1 MIPAVN
7 SSRLPT
13 RCKSSS
19 ANSCTASHK
28 QAVTN
33 NLKALKVQA
42 NLSRERDQIKD
53 KEPTSNVSISN
64 IFSEKGRTRI
74 LPADAHKGSLTSS
87 TQRGNYLKKEAINVE
102 EVLLK
107 ENKILKET
115 SDKFLEH
122 MKVCKLELIKKLQK
136 ENDELKSYAS
146 VVSKKL
152 QKLEDSIE
160 EIVNRH
166 YKLCNEN
173 EKLREELDEAKSTA
187 QYKVNSALLEQDKEN
202 KARIEE
208 LLKLA
213 SELNEDKC
221 TISKLNVI

>member
-122 MKVCKLELIKKLQK
+122 MKVCKLELIVRV
-136 ENDELKSYAS
+136 Y
-146 VVSKKL
+146 
-152 QKLEDSIE
+152 
-160 EIVNRH
+160 
-166 YKLCNEN
+166 
-173 EKLREELDEAKSTA
+173 
-187 QYKVNSALLEQDKEN
+187 
-202 KARIEE
+202 
-208 LLKLA
+208 
-213 SELNEDKC
+213 
-221 TISKLNVI
+221 SKLSLYVWTLESQILIKAVRQNEYKTMSFKNILRPYILLILSFC